1 MNPTQHN
8 PPEIRPIRPV
18 DLDAIIAIDAK
29 HVGYARPVYLKKKL
43 DDTLDTSQGM
53 VISMIAEV
61 DGKLVGFVMGKVF
74 IGEFGIPETSATIDT
89 IGIDPNYGGRGI
101 ARELLDDFLA
111 HLSAAGAE
119 TVQTLVSWEDWKLL
133 KFFSSNKF
141 NPSKTVNLERRIT
154 L

>member
-1 MNPTQHN
+1 MNPTQHK
-8 PPEIRPIRPV
+8 PPEIRPIRPE
-18 DLDAIIAIDAK
+18 DLDAIIEIDAK
-29 HVGYARPVYLKKKL
+29 HVGYARPAYLKKKL
-43 DDTLDTSQGM
+43 DDSLDTSQGM

-61 DGKLVGFVMGKVF
+61 DDKLVGFVMGKVF

-89 IGIDPNYGGRGI
+89 IGIDPQYGGRGI
-101 ARELLDDFLA
+101 ARELLDEFLA

-141 NPSKTVNLERRIT
+141 NPSRTVNLERRIT